1 MMVNHNRRGH
11 RGRNRTDNTEPMNID
26 FARQQMVEQQAR
38 AWDVL
43 DEDVLD
49 VLQSVPRE
57 DYVPADRKALAF
69 ADTEIP
75 IGHGQAMMTPT
86 IEGRVLQA
94 LAITGSDRVLE
105 IGTGSGFLAACL
117 AQLAARVTSIDIF
130 DDFIEAAG
138 RRFEDATIDNIEL
151 ANMDATRELPDGRFD
166 AIAVTGSIERFE
178 PRFVEALNPGG
189 RLFVV
194 VGEAPVMEAKLIR
207 RTGDKDWE
215 SETLFETWLTA
226 LINGAL
232 PPQFRF

>member
-1 MMVNHNRRGH
+1 MGNHNRRGH
-11 RGRNRTDNTEPMNID
+11 RGRNRIDSIELMNTD

-49 VLQSVPRE
+49 VLKSVPRE
-57 DYVPADRKALAF
+57 DYVPAGRKALAF

-117 AQLAARVTSIDIF
+117 AQLAATGLVLAATVGLTFSVQARFASSLVVDVAARVVLAGFALVALAHPDPWI
-130 DDFIEAAG
+130 AA
-138 RRFEDATIDNIEL
+138 A
-151 ANMDATRELPDGRFD
+151 ACLP
-166 AIAVTGSIERFE
+166 V
-178 PRFVEALNPGG
+178 
-189 RLFVV
+189 
-194 VGEAPVMEAKLIR
+194 
-207 RTGDKDWE
+207 
-215 SETLFETWLTA
+215 TLFAAYWL
-226 LINGAL
+226 LRRR
-232 PPQFRF
+232 P

>member
-1 MMVNHNRRGH
+1 M
-11 RGRNRTDNTEPMNID
+11 ELMNID

-49 VLQSVPRE
+49 VLKSVPRE
-57 DYVPADRKALAF
+57 DYVPAGRKALAF

-105 IGTGSGFLAACL
+105 IGTGSGFLTACL
-117 AQLAARVTSIDIF
+117 AQLAAGVTSIDIF
-130 DDFIEAAG
+130 DDFIEAAA
-138 RRFEDATIDNIEL
+138 RRFEDAAIDNIEL

-166 AIAVTGSIERFE
+166 AIAVTGSVERFE

-194 VGEAPVMEAKLIR
+194 VGEAPIMEAKLVR

-215 SETLFETWLTA
+215 SETLFETRLTA